1 MESEA
6 AMQTENRRDPKLLLN
21 KQDSSSD
28 TVIMLKLENDSFLIK
43 EIIYVFTGKMYM
55 WLQTHMPASLRRK
68 H

>member
-55 WLQTHMPASLRRK
+55 
-68 H
+68 